1 VRPHMTAEKTT
12 PGNGHESS
20 GTDSNRETTSGTS
33 RRSLLALIA
42 ALATLPAATSQ
53 PSSAKSVDVS
63 EGPTGTKYA
72 DVESGGP
79 VFGAVDLH
87 EYCSR
92 ETKIS
97 VDGYNYDG
105 RERNVVEVTVSLKGA
120 TVTISCSPE
129 RAHELADEL
138 RTAAE
143 HVEGPR

>member
-1 VRPHMTAEKTT
+1 MDASKSESRE
-12 PGNGHESS
+12 GHESS

-63 EGPTGTKYA
+63 EDPTGTKCA
-72 DVESGGP
+72 DVESGEP

-87 EYCSR
+87 EYCAR

-105 RERNVVEVTVSLKGA
+105 KERNVVEVTIYIEGA
-120 TVTISCSPE
+120 TVTMSCSTE

-143 HVEGPR
+143 HVEGSR